1 MFRILHV
8 GLGPLGQM
16 IVSDLYS
23 RGLGEVV
30 AALDSAGEFQGRK
43 LSDLLPQTGA
53 LVPIQRGF
61 DSIGDWSAFDAAIVT
76 TSSELTRCAPTF
88 RELLGRG
95 LAVVSTCEELCW
107 PWLRHVQLARE
118 LDAIAKEHGGCLLG
132 TGVNPG
138 FLMDAF
144 PVAATAVSC
153 SVRSIEVHRFQD
165 AATRRIPFQK
175 KIGAGLDLTT
185 FEREV
190 AAGRLR
196 HVGLG
201 ESLHFLAH
209 HLGFPLERWNETLE
223 PVVARVPLACAL
235 GPIPAGHATG
245 VRQVAEGW
253 VRGAAVLRLVFQAAI
268 GQPEPH
274 DRVHVD
280 GDPPL
285 DLVLRGGVHG
295 DVATSALL
303 LNALPALN
311 EARPGLHTM
320 ASVRPARSVAAAPAA
335 TRS

>member
-1 MFRILHV
+1 MSRLLFV
-8 GLGPLGQM
+8 GLGPLGRLVLTDLFARGDNE
-16 IVSDLYS
+16 VSAVIDVDPALHGRPVAELVPGAHADLRVLPS
-23 RGLGEVV
+23 LDSITDWRGID
-30 AALDSAGEFQGRK
+30 AAL
-43 LSDLLPQTGA
+43 
-53 LVPIQRGF
+53 
-61 DSIGDWSAFDAAIVT
+61 VT
-76 TSSELTRCAPTF
+76 TSSELERCAPTF
-88 RELLGRG
+88 RALLGHG
-95 LAVVSTCEELCW
+95 LAVVSSCEELAW
-107 PWLRHVQLARE
+107 PWLHHRALADD
-118 LDAIAKEHGGCLLG
+118 LDRAARDKGARLLG

-138 FLMDAF
+138 FVMDTL
-144 PVAATAVSC
+144 PLVASGACLV
-153 SVRSIEVHRFQD
+153 VRALQVERIQD

-175 KIGAGLDLTT
+175 KIGAGLDLAA

-223 PVVARVPLACAL
+223 PVVASEALACAL
-235 GPIPAGHATG
+235 GPIPAGHASG

-253 VRGAAVLRLVFQAAI
+253 VRGTAVLRLVFQAAI

-274 DRVHVD
+274 DRVQVD

-303 LNALPALN
+303 LNALPALM

-320 ASVRPARSVAAAPAA
+320 ASVRPARSVAAALGAQ
-335 TRS
+335 RS